1 MATQIESKG
10 TDGAGSG
17 TVEDGRRVC
26 IVTGGAQGIGRA
38 VSSLFFARG
47 YHVAIGDIDEE
58 AGQELVKLLQ
68 LQQTSCSSS
77 SSSTGSCLF
86 FHCDVSI
93 EESVKAMVDRVAAQ
107 YHHIDVI
114 VNNAGIA
121 NPLYA
126 QPASSELNPIETLSL
141 ATWNAYISTNLTS
154 VFLTTKHALQ
164 YMRRS
169 SQGGAIINI
178 SSTRAL
184 MSEPHTEPYAASKAG
199 MVGLTHSL
207 AVSLQRERVRVNCI
221 SPGWIEVSE
230 LRKASWR
237 ATHPTASLRALDH
250 EQHPAGR
257 VGRGEDIAQMAYFLA
272 QPELS
277 GFVTGQNFVVDG
289 GMTKKM
295 IYQD

>member
-1 MATQIESKG
+1 LG
-10 TDGAGSG
+10 TA
-17 TVEDGRRVC
+17 ENGRRVC

-38 VSSLFFARG
+38 VSSVFFSRG
-47 YHVAIGDIDEE
+47 YHVAVADIDKE
-58 AGQELVKLLQ
+58 AGQELVTLLQ
-68 LQQTSCSSS
+68 ASSS
-77 SSSTGSCLF
+77 SSSSSCSAGSCLF
-86 FHCDVSI
+86 VRCDVSS
-93 EESVKAMVDRVAAQ
+93 EESVKAMVEHVAAQ
-107 YHHIDVI
+107 YRHIDVI
-114 VNNAGIA
+114 INNAGIA

-126 QPASSELNPIETLSL
+126 QPAAAAPAVASSELNPLEALSL
-141 ATWNAYISTNLTS
+141 VTWNAYISTNLTS

-169 SQGGAIINI
+169 PQGGSIINI
-178 SSTRAL
+178 ASTRAL

-237 ATHPTASLRALDH
+237 VAHPPVSLRPHDH
-250 EQHPAGR
+250 LQHPAGR
-257 VGRGEDIAQMAYFLA
+257 VGRGEDIAQIAYFLA

-277 GFVTGQNFVVDG
+277 GFITGQNFVVDG